1 MYVNCGASS
10 GVCFSAAS
18 VLPSGASGSELARLL
33 LEIAGAG
40 FGLYVVVGL
49 LLLLYGLVVRHR
61 RSRQGPAEPHAV
73 PSEVA
78 GATAVRR
85 GASC

>member
-1 MYVNCGASS
+1 MYVNCGVSS

-18 VLPSGASGSELARLL
+18 VLPSGASGAELARLL

-40 FGLYVVVGL
+40 FGLYLVAGL
-49 LLLLYGLVVRHR
+49 LLLFYGAVVRHR
-61 RSRQGPAEPHAV
+61 RPRQPRPAPHAV
-73 PSEVA
+73 PDGVT